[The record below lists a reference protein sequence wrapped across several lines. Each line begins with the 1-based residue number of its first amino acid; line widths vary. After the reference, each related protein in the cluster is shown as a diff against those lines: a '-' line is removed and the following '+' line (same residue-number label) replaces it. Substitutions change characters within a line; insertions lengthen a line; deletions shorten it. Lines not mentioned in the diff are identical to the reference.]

1 MLRRTA
7 ALSLVIAAG
16 CGRSSQPVT
25 TAPTPTVAS
34 TPTPPPPPA
43 PPVTFIPTTSD
54 ARMTRVIDLREG
66 TTKAQAFKVVS
77 DYLTQSFLID
87 VSDPRAGFL
96 MTTWQNSSVRDGAP
110 DLHYRTRLII
120 RIGEDGKQASIRAE
134 ANWQRGD
141 EWDIGYD
148 TRVLEDAI
156 VELRTRIGKTT
167 GL

>member
-1 MLRRTA
+1 
-7 ALSLVIAAG
+7 
-16 CGRSSQPVT
+16 VT